1 MNEREYLVGYKEALE
16 NISEHITQASKRYPN
31 NPLAVLNDVVVKVHH
46 ELADKRIALRDMDE
60 FDVKIEELKEEDIL
74 HLEEVMKA
82 FEDFFNQIVEIP
94 FGVKVVKVKKED
106 N

>member
-1 MNEREYLVGYKEALE
+1 M
-16 NISEHITQASKRYPN
+16 
-31 NPLAVLNDVVVKVHH
+31 HH

-60 FDVKIEELKEEDIL
+60 FDVKVEELKEEDIL